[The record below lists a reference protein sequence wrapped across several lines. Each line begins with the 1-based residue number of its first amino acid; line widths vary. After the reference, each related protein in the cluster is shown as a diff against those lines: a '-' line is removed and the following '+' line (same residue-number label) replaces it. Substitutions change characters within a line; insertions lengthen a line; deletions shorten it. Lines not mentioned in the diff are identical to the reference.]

1 MFLDLRD
8 QWPPVPPRAPMPESG
23 KVHVAKPRE
32 SILGLVVVINIGLVL
47 LALAGSGLLIQVMAA
62 LSAML
67 PD

>member
-8 QWPPVPPRAPMPESG
+8 QWPPVPPRAPMPETG
-23 KVHVAKPRE
+23 KTHATRPRD
-32 SILGLVVVINIGLVL
+32 SILGLVVAINIGLVL
-47 LALAGSGLLIQVMAA
+47 LALAGTGLLLQIMTA